1 MPAVFACHMT
11 EGAERACA
19 GMLRV
24 CGFKNN
30 RVRMAL
36 LRGALPNVLQ
46 VTKEGGIVRS
56 TDPDPM
62 PELYG
67 SYAELAKA
75 NGVEPK

>member
-1 MPAVFACHMT
+1 MT

-24 CGFKNN
+24 CGLKNN
-30 RVRMAL
+30 RVRIAMLMKRIPGFVRAD
-36 LRGALPNVLQ
+36 GD
-46 VTKEGGIVRS
+46 GIVRS

-67 SYAELAKA
+67 SYDELARA
-75 NGVEPK
+75 NGIDDT